1 MKKQSSS
8 TMTILTLL
16 ACLALVLGA
25 CSPAAAPEQASATP
39 VSAPSETVAP
49 SATPVPASATAVPAT
64 ATATEAATQTPW
76 PHATETETPI
86 PSATPTLT
94 YSQMMKQ
101 RIVFY
106 VIQPEKGRK
115 DACGDIKLMP
125 IISKRQRTGDKVKDV
140 QIALNMLFGIGQPIF
155 ITYYNGLWNT
165 NLKIKTFEYIPTK
178 DYMIMEFTGYLPI
191 DQLSK
196 CDKHA
201 IREQIWA
208 TFYHYEF
215 KEKTFI
221 YDGKFLIDQLSRK

>member
-1 MKKQSSS
+1 MKQTS
-8 TMTILTLL
+8 TMTILTML

-25 CSPAAAPEQASATP
+25 CSPAAAPEPASATAVTAASETPEPASATP
-39 VSAPSETVAP
+39 I
-49 SATPVPASATAVPAT
+49 PASATAVPAT

-94 YSQMMKQ
+94 YSQMMKK

-106 VIQPEKGRK
+106 VIQMEKGRK

-125 IISKRQRTGDKVKDV
+125 IISKRERTGDKIKDV

-165 NLKIKTFEYIPTK
+165 NLKIKTFEYIPAK

-191 DQLSK
+191 DQLSQ